1 MSFGR
6 DYVQKYSPTVWVGLK
21 QEDKAAVS
29 VGIETDVESPI
40 YADLNLSQDS
50 DAMPRMNR
58 ARLKANKF
66 TYYKLLFKSNSA
78 DTRATVVAADV
89 RVKYNINVK

>member
-1 MSFGR
+1 M
-6 DYVQKYSPTVWVGLK
+6 YEYITLP
-21 QEDKAAVS
+21 A
-29 VGIETDVESPI
+29 
-40 YADLNLSQDS
+40 DS

-58 ARLKANKF
+58 AKLKAKKF